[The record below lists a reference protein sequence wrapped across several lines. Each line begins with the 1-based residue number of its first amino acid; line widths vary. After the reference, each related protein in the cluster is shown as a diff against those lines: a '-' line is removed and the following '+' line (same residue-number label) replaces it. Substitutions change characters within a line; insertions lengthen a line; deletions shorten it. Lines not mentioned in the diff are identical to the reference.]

1 MTEIV
6 VLESSGAPRQ
16 TGVVWRER
24 VNADDL
30 ASDHFAAQL
39 VERLGWAVADA
50 DAAERRRRDGGTRE
64 RDRPGR

>member
-6 VLESSGAPRQ
+6 VLESSGTSRQ

-30 ASDHFAAQL
+30 ASEHFATQL

-50 DAAERRRRDGGTRE
+50 DAAERRRRDGGKRS
-64 RDRPGR
+64 RDRPAR